1 MSHVWFQ
8 QLDRAVGLS
17 NLVLATCAKV
27 LLDLAFFTPLW
38 CVAFLGAMT
47 LMQGQG
53 PREAGRRI
61 RAEGL
66 ELYTGN
72 LLVWL
77 PANVV
82 IYSVVPLELRVP
94 AFGIYNL
101 VYTIFLSFWSER
113 RHCRAEEVERGLLDG
128 VSSLVADLLQSYPAR
143 WARHRLGCGACGGE
157 GDGAVRPGVRG
168 PGAPG
173 GGGRANGRVPV
184 LPRDGERGVPAVLRR
199 EPLGHRRGAGQA
211 GAGRVRRQG
220 RARALPRRAAPERGP
235 VKRPRRPSQ
244 GAHRSGAGT

>member
-27 LLDLAFFTPLW
+27 LLDLAFFTPVW
-38 CVAFLGAMT
+38 CVAFLGAMA

-61 RAEGL
+61 RTEGL

-72 LLVWL
+72 LLAWL
-77 PANVV
+77 PANFV

-101 VYTIFLSFWSER
+101 VYTIFLSFWAER

-128 VSSLVADLLQSYPAR
+128 ASSLVADLLQSYPAR
-143 WARHRLGCGACGGE
+143 WARHRLGCGACGG
-157 GDGAVRPGVRG
+157 RG
-168 PGAPG
+168 MVPCARGCG
-173 GGGRANGRVPV
+173 G
-184 LPRDGERGVPAVLRR
+184 
-199 EPLGHRRGAGQA
+199 LGHREAVGGQRVVCRSCRGTGNEVCRQCFVGNPWDIAEARAKLERAAA
-211 GAGRVRRQG
+211 GA
-220 RARALPRRAAPERGP
+220 RAELEPFGVE
-235 VKRPRRPSQ
+235 RPRSEDR
-244 GAHRSGAGT
+244 